1 MHWADRVGQRLKLR
15 DLHILLAVVRRGSM
29 ANAASDLAISQPAVS
44 KAIADMEHALG
55 VRLFDRTRN
64 GVEPTIYGRALVRRG
79 SAVFDE
85 LKLGVE
91 ELAFLANPGVGEL
104 LIGSTE
110 SIAAGLLPAVMDR
123 FSREHPRVH
132 LTVRQAVINTQHYRE
147 LRERS
152 IDLFLG
158 RIPSTFAED
167 DLEIEI
173 VYDDPVVVVAGARSK
188 WARARRLDL
197 TALAREQWVLP
208 PADTIA
214 GPLARDL
221 FSASGTEMPH
231 APVTTLSIHVCCRL
245 AATGRFITTLPSSI
259 LRFGGDDKTLKVL
272 PIKLPKQAR
281 PVGVVTLKNR
291 TLSPV
296 AMRFIDAIRK
306 TVSVD
311 QLVE

>member
-1 MHWADRVGQRLKLR
+1 MHWTHRVGRRLKLR

-44 KAIADMEHALG
+44 KAIADMEHALN

-64 GVEPTIYGRALVRRG
+64 GVEPTVYAHALVRRG
-79 SAVFDE
+79 LAIFDE

-91 ELAFLANPGVGEL
+91 ELAFLANPSVGEL
-104 LIGSTE
+104 RIGSTE
-110 SIAAGLLPAVMDR
+110 SIAAGLLPAVIDL
-123 FSREHPRVH
+123 FSQEHPRVQ
-132 LTVRQAVINTQHYRE
+132 LTVRQAVIDTQHYHE

-167 DLEIEI
+167 DLEAEI
-173 VYDDPVVVVAGARSK
+173 VYEDPVVVVAGARSK
-188 WARARRLDL
+188 WARARRVNLA
-197 TALAREQWVLP
+197 ALAGEPWVLP

-221 FSASGTEMPH
+221 FSASGTEMPI

-245 AATGRFITTLPSSI
+245 AATGRFITTLPTSI
-259 LRFGGDDKTLKVL
+259 LRFGGDNGTLKVL
-272 PIKLPKQAR
+272 PVKLPKQAR

-291 TLSPV
+291 LLSPV
-296 AMRFIDAIRK
+296 ATRFIEAIRK
-306 TVSVD
+306 TISVAP
-311 QLVE
+311 LK